1 MDDPANTPTVA
12 ELQQQLTNLNSKLGE
27 QGTELGQ
34 LRQQNQELQSKITA
48 NNKPPTQNVEPDGG
62 SLFDWSQGAMRT
74 DSGQVNPSLYESMQK
89 AGAAPADVDRLIST
103 IETAQ
108 NIVQTQK
115 AQVIQEKVGGQQQ
128 LDSLLEWAGQ
138 NKTNPNVRAADT
150 LIKDISTLSTGLD
163 LLKSAAESGGFMV
176 GESQQTQ
183 PNTEPAPL
191 PNATT
196 GTTNPAITPLNPQ
209 DPNTAK
215 VISEAYNSGDTT
227 KIAEVEARLKLGM
240 TK

>member
-34 LRQQNQELQSKITA
+34 LRQQNQELQSKIAT

-62 SLFDWSQGAMRT
+62 SLFDWSQGTMRT
-74 DSGQVNPSLYESMQK
+74 DSGQVNPSLYASMQK

-115 AQVIQEKVGGQQQ
+115 AQVVQEKVGGQQQ

-163 LLKSAAESGGFMV
+163 LLKSAAEAGGFTV
-176 GESQQTQ
+176 GESQQTHT
-183 PNTEPAPL
+183 NTEPAPL

-196 GTTNPAITPLNPQ
+196 GNTNPTLTPLVPGSPEALKAVGDSRMVS
-209 DPNTAK
+209 DPNYRTE
-215 VISEAYNSGDTT
+215 IT
-227 KIAEVEARLKLGM
+227 KRLELGM
-240 TK
+240 KN